1 MKTNFLTIAASA
13 LLLFTACSKEE
24 VNPPDERQIRLKGT
38 AYIDGAATYQTI
50 DGFGF
55 STAWCGQLSA
65 AKNNALYNT
74 IGFSILRVRIDPWN
88 QWTQESANVSAAHS
102 YGAKALGTPWTP
114 PPAMKTNNHHVGGS
128 LKTSEY
134 ANYASWLNNA
144 ANAIGLDYV
153 SIQNEP
159 DIEVTYE
166 SCHWSPAQLLNFV
179 KNNVSAVGK
188 PIVMPESFQFN
199 DAYSDPVLN
208 DPAAVGKISIVG
220 GHIYGGGLNTHQNA
234 LNKGKPVWQTEHFIA
249 NSRDNINNAITQAK
263 EIQDCMNNQFSAYFY
278 WWVNDDDASVNLVN
292 QNGTIYKAGYVA
304 GQFAKWIRPGKVRI
318 AATYNPTAGV
328 YVTAYRNNGLVIVV
342 VNTTDSY
349 VWQPF
354 TLENLS
360 GVSSLQVH
368 RTSDNLNMAHVGQA
382 TVSNNSFGL
391 YLPPK
396 SVSTAHQF

>member
-1 MKTNFLTIAASA
+1 MKTKRLF
-13 LLLFTACSKEE
+13 LLLVVVSIFAKCSK
-24 VNPPDERQIRLKGT
+24 NDEDPTIQPVTLK
-38 AYIDGAATYQTI
+38 AAAVINGATTYQTI

-55 STAWCGQLSA
+55 STAWCGALST

-74 IGFSILRVRIDPWN
+74 LGFSILRVRIDPWN
-88 QWTQESANVSAAHS
+88 QWNDETANASAAHS
-102 YGAKALGTPWTP
+102 RGAKVLGTPWTP
-114 PPAMKTNNHHVGGS
+114 PPSMKSNNHHIAGS
-128 LKTSEY
+128 LNTSQYSNY
-134 ANYASWLNNA
+134 ANWLGNA
-144 ANAIGLDYV
+144 ANTIGLDFV

-166 SCHWSPAQLLNFV
+166 SCDWTPTQLLNFV

-188 PIVMPESFQFN
+188 PIVMPESYRFN

-208 DPAAVGKISIVG
+208 DGSAVGKISFVG
-220 GHIYGGGLNTHQNA
+220 GHIYGAGLYTHQNA
-234 LNKGKPVWQTEHFIA
+234 LNKGKRVWQTEHFIA
-249 NSRDNINNAITQAK
+249 NSRDNINNAIVQAK
-263 EIQDCMNNQFSAYFY
+263 EIQDCMNHQFSAYFY
-278 WWVNDDDASVNLVN
+278 WWVNDTDASVNLVN

-318 AATYNPTAGV
+318 AATYNPTSGV
-328 YVTAYRNNGLVIVV
+328 YVTAYKNNGLVVV
-342 VNTTDSY
+342 AVNTTDSY
-349 VWQPF
+349 VWQTF
-354 TLENLS
+354 TLQNIS

-368 RTSDNLNMAHVGQA
+368 RTSGDLNLAHVGTA